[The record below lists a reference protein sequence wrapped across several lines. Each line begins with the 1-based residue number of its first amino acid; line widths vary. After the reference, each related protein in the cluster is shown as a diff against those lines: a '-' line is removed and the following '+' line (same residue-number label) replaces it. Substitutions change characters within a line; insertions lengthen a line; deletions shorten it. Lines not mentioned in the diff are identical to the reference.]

1 MNEVHLNFQFKAR
14 YCQLGTINEQTEHVW
29 FVCHGYGQLAE
40 SFIKNFE
47 VLDDNKHCIIAPEG
61 LSRFYLNGFVGRVG
75 ATWMTKEDRLTDIEN
90 YINYLNAIYE
100 DAIGSRKDLHITLLG
115 FSQGVATI
123 SRWANQEDLHFHR
136 LVLWAG
142 VIPPDLNV
150 DLARRK
156 LNQLEIFIV
165 YGDMDPYIKQ
175 QQLNE
180 QNKHIEDLRI
190 DPTILVFEG
199 LHVIDRKTLLKISTG
214 SD

>member
-1 MNEVHLNFQFKAR
+1 MNAAHLNFQFKAR
-14 YCQLGTINEQTEHVW
+14 YCQLGTINEETKYVW

-47 VLDDNKHCIIAPEG
+47 VLEDKEHCIIAPEG

-90 YINYLNAIYE
+90 YINYLNAVYA
-100 DAIGSRKDLHITLLG
+100 DTIGSRKDLHITLLG

-123 SRWANQEDLHFHR
+123 SRWANQESLHFHR

-150 DLARRK
+150 DLAHRK
-156 LNQLEIFIV
+156 LNQADTFIV

-175 QQLNE
+175 PQLDE
-180 QNKHIEDLRI
+180 QNQHIADLGI
-190 DPTILVFEG
+190 HPSILVFEG
-199 LHVIDRKTLLKISTG
+199 LHVIDKKTLLQIKATSN
-214 SD
+214 

>member
-14 YCQLGTINEQTEHVW
+14 YRQLGTINEETKHVW

-47 VLDDNKHCIIAPEG
+47 VLNDNRHCIIAPEG

-90 YINYLNAIYE
+90 YINYLNAVYT
-100 DAIGSRKDLHITLLG
+100 DTIGSRKDLHITLLG
-115 FSQGVATI
+115 FSQGVATA
-123 SRWANQEDLHFHR
+123 SRWANQEDLYFHR

-150 DLARRK
+150 ELARRK
-156 LNQLEIFIV
+156 LKSIEIFIV

-180 QNKHIEDLRI
+180 QNQHIEDLGI
-190 DPTILVFEG
+190 NPTILVFEG
-199 LHVIDRKTLLKISTG
+199 LHVIDRKTLLKISAG